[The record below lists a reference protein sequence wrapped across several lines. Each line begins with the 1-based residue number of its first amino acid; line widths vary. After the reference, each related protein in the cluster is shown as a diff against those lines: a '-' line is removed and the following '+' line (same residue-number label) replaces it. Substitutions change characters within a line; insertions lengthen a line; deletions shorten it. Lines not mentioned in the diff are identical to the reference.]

1 MATTIT
7 ASGNNI
13 AVDGLILPKI
23 WITTLEQN
31 PFPANGRIPASLV
44 CWRGGNN
51 LKIPIPDL
59 IDTMVGGEA
68 FVSTFRSYFL
78 IAVLDPE
85 LHDLNRP
92 RILLAKPSPEQIAA
106 GSAIELKDG
115 NRFRFRRENRRGPNS
130 FTQVFIVQEINDTDV
145 IYTDRFGNDFEVI
158 EIVVDI
164 PVTSEDFGI
173 IHGGLTGAIPPG
185 QIQIQSIESDILTH
199 RNKIHAL
206 TY

>member
-7 ASGNNI
+7 ASGNNRV

-68 FVSTFRSYFL
+68 FESTFVRFSSAD
-78 IAVLDPE
+78 ILDTE
-85 LHDLNRP
+85 LQNPNRP
-92 RILLAKPSPEQIAA
+92 RILITKPRFK
-106 GSAIELKDG
+106 ELKDG
-115 NRFRFRRENRRGPNS
+115 DKIRFRRERFGINPAITS
-130 FTQVFIVQEINDTDV
+130 QVFVIQEINDIDIPRNQNEVLELVLDKPLT
-145 IYTDRFGNDFEVI
+145 TEDFEAL
-158 EIVVDI
+158 
-164 PVTSEDFGI
+164 
-173 IHGGLTGAIPPG
+173 HGSGMFRSAPIFEV
-185 QIQIQSIESDILTH
+185 QSIEADILSH
-199 RNKIHAL
+199 RNKIHTL

>member
-1 MATTIT
+1 
-7 ASGNNI
+7 
-13 AVDGLILPKI
+13 
-23 WITTLEQN
+23 
-31 PFPANGRIPASLV
+31 
-44 CWRGGNN
+44 
-51 LKIPIPDL
+51 
-59 IDTMVGGEA
+59 MVGGEA
-68 FVSTFRSYFL
+68 FVSTFTSYFL

>member
-7 ASGNNI
+7 ASGNNRV

-59 IDTMVGGEA
+59 MDTMVGGEA
-68 FVSTFRSYFL
+68 FVSTFVRFSSAD
-78 IAVLDPE
+78 IPDSE
-85 LHDLNRP
+85 LQNPNRP
-92 RILLAKPSPEQIAA
+92 RILITKPQFK
-106 GSAIELKDG
+106 ELKDG
-115 NRFRFRRENRRGPNS
+115 DKIRFRRERIGINPAITS
-130 FTQVFIVQEINDTDV
+130 QVFVIQEINDIDIPRNQNEVLELVLDKPLT
-145 IYTDRFGNDFEVI
+145 TEDFEAL
-158 EIVVDI
+158 
-164 PVTSEDFGI
+164 
-173 IHGGLTGAIPPG
+173 HGSGMFIRAPIFEV
-185 QIQIQSIESDILTH
+185 QSIEADILSH
-199 RNKIHAL
+199 RNKIHTL